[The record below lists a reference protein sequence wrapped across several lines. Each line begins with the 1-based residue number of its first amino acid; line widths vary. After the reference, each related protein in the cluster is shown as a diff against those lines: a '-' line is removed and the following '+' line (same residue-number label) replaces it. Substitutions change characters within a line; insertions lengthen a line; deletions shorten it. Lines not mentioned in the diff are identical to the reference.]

1 MDAGAGAAGDAA
13 AGDPYGGG
21 GGDFGGE
28 IAPLAPQQRRPIIR
42 VEDMTDSQVPLVG
55 AQRTYTTR
63 LCTKGVQIEE
73 AFLVDMIT
81 ALRVAAGIL
90 LAALPT
96 YMKWEWMDGWTLDL
110 SYAAVMCVFVTGR
123 TCGETIKLIWQA
135 TMGSI
140 TAAIAPQLAINTFG
154 EGWFAVAVFVFFYT
168 LIVLSLPMEA
178 ITKKFALGIT
188 LNYLMHSAKHSA
200 APQPEP
206 ALPSNVTYEVLV
218 LGLWGCLPALL
229 VANILPFKT
238 AKREAKLKADKLVE
252 DIERVV
258 MLLLRGYCE
267 GQTALDRTRLVKYF
281 ASMEHNIADMSR
293 NLSDAWYEPGS
304 TPVVTKLSSVLTM
317 VFKLR
322 AELYGMQ
329 KALTDEQS
337 RQFNEENYKDVMFHL
352 EVPMQELVERS
363 LDLLHSVQDLIVQAS
378 AEKYQESI
386 IQESTASGP
395 SMRDTKNMAV
405 RQQIKS
411 LIENGLGDGGHLL
424 DDTKESLAH
433 FHAQLS
439 KLRESSKD
447 RERNRQITRSE
458 RIEMDGVLMMFVFSV
473 TGFAQQLVDFS
484 DEFAETMQEAQVHQ
498 SWFAADTKM
507 VALQFQRKQL
517 VAALKTA
524 LALTA
529 SATCNAYFF
538 DYEAT
543 GPVMIAYLMA
553 GHVGS
558 SYANTVSRVLGVLIG
573 ALGSFCILIFAQCN
587 DTVRAIGFFVIIF
600 LASFVR
606 FTSPHASYMGLSAAV
621 ACCPVLVRQWD
632 SCATET
638 EIKEQYDIV
647 RQVVFSCSLLVIAE
661 ICVWQSTG
669 LENLQKKIS
678 DTLTECKSAFKD
690 MSEYNAAL
698 YAAGGDKFAVAA
710 GMDAAAAGGG
720 GSKQKNKDPKK
731 TLSTIEVSLWASIPG
746 SLREEGVFLE
756 DAKAE
761 PTMWRT
767 EFPASAYTRVVDSSI
782 KISVHLM
789 LLRNAWKRLNELA
802 LEQKQQNKSLLMD
815 VPHVQA
821 RALVEE
827 EPKSR
832 PVQASVQV
840 KIGNIARIRDLMR
853 DVAQAVLPRDA
864 GPASI
869 DVKTSQRA
877 INGRRN
883 KTEVI
888 VILPSLTPAQAQQLA
903 DGMKNHD
910 ILLMFD
916 KNKEFNNGGRT
927 EIHVPAVRM
936 LTESHQALLGKL
948 DADGNPPPGAC
959 SDGFKLRDES
969 KPVVGVVHWDKG
981 VGVAVRRVK
990 WLHSL
995 GRNALDEAWRPMG
1008 KGEVMEYMIKE
1019 ELQFD
1024 FKHGNIMEHV
1034 GILSHK
1040 ITEGFQEVAATLR
1053 LNAVFDKDLNADDDD
1068 SFFQTPDEYDGSR
1081 CVSFR
1086 SRSRSRSALAVSLS
1100 YPALPTTVRLIYL
1113 PTHGLINLINRI

>member
-1 MDAGAGAAGDAA
+1 MDGAGAVLA
-13 AGDPYGGG
+13 AGGV
-21 GGDFGGE
+21 GE
-28 IAPLAPQQRRPIIR
+28 DETAPLAFQSARRPIIKP
-42 VEDMTDSQVPLVG
+42 DMTDSQVPLVG
-55 AQRTYTTR
+55 AQRTFNLR
-63 LCTKGVQIEE
+63 FKGVQIEE
-73 AFLVDMIT
+73 AFLEDTGT

-90 LAALPT
+90 IAAFPT
-96 YMKWEWMDGWTLDL
+96 YARWELYDGWTLDL

-123 TCGETIKLIWQA
+123 TCGETLKLIWQA

-154 EGWFAVAVFVFFYT
+154 EGWFAVAIFVFFYT

-206 ALPSNVTYEVLV
+206 ALPSSVTYEVLV

-229 VANILPFKT
+229 VANLLPFKL
-238 AKREAKLKADKLVE
+238 ARREAKLKADRLVE

-258 MLLLRGYCE
+258 HLLLRGYCE
-267 GQTALDRTRLVKYF
+267 GQTALDRTRLVNYF

-293 NLSDAWYEPGS
+293 NLTDAWYEPGS
-304 TPVVTKLSSVLTM
+304 TPVVTKLSVVLTM

-337 RQFNEENYKDVMFHL
+337 KQLNQENYTDAIAHL
-352 EVPMQELVERS
+352 RDPMSEVVERS
-363 LDLLHSVQDLIVQAS
+363 LDLLYAVQRLIVTAS
-378 AEKYQESI
+378 AEDYQSSLEGL
-386 IQESTASGP
+386 EATAGR
-395 SMRDTKNMAV
+395 RDTKNMAV
-405 RQQIKS
+405 RQKIKEA
-411 LIENGLGDGGHLL
+411 IENELGEGGDLL
-424 DDTKESLAH
+424 HDTKLSLTT
-433 FHAQLS
+433 FHQELS
-439 KLRESSKD
+439 KLRESSKQ
-447 RERNRQITRSE
+447 RERNSEIGRSE

-473 TGFAQQLVDFS
+473 TGFAQQLIDFS
-484 DEFAETMQEAQVHQ
+484 DEFAETMQDAQLHQ

-517 VAALKTA
+517 VAAVKTA

-529 SATCNAYFF
+529 AASCNAYYF

-558 SYANTVSRVLGVLIG
+558 SYANTVSRVLGVLVG
-573 ALGSFCILIFAQCN
+573 ALGSFCILIFAQCSVV
-587 DTVRAIGFFVIIF
+587 VRASGFFFIIF

-606 FTSPHASYMGLSAAV
+606 FASPHASYMGLSAAV

-632 SCATET
+632 SCGTDI

-669 LENLQKKIS
+669 LENLQKKVS
-678 DTLTECKSAFKD
+678 DTLTECKMAFKS

-698 YAAGGDKFAVAA
+698 YEAGGDKLAVVTL
-710 GMDAAAAGGG
+710 GGDGTGSGKDKPKDA
-720 GSKQKNKDPKK
+720 KK
-731 TLSTIEVSLWASIPG
+731 TLSAIEVQLWASIPG
-746 SLREEGVFLE
+746 SLRETGVFLE

-767 EFPASAYTRVVDSSI
+767 EFPASAYTRVVDASI
-782 KISVHLM
+782 RISVHLM
-789 LLRNAWKRLNELA
+789 LLRNAWRRLNALA
-802 LEQKQQNKSLLMD
+802 LEVKPRNKSLLMD
-815 VPHVQA
+815 VPHLQA
-821 RALVEE
+821 RALVED
-827 EPKSR
+827 EPKKR

-840 KIGNIARIRDLMR
+840 KIGNIARIRDLVR
-853 DVAQAVLPRDA
+853 DVAQDILSPGA
-864 GPASI
+864 GPI
-869 DVKTSQRA
+869 DVKHSQRA

-888 VILPSLTPAQAQQLA
+888 VQLPSLTPDQAKKLA
-903 DGMKNHD
+903 VGMRRHD

-927 EIHVPAVRM
+927 EIHVPAVRC

-948 DADGNPPPGAC
+948 DADGKPPPGSC
-959 SDGFKLRDES
+959 SDGFKLRDENN
-969 KPVVGVVHWDKG
+969 PIVGVVHWDGG

-995 GRNALDEAWRPMG
+995 GRNSPDEPWQPMA
-1008 KGEVMEYMIKE
+1008 KNQSMEYMIKE

-1024 FKHGNIMEHV
+1024 FKHGNIMEHI

-1053 LNAVFDKDLNADDDD
+1053 LNAVFDKELGADDTD
-1068 SFFQTPDEYDGSR
+1068 SFFQTPEEYESSR
-1081 CVSFR
+1081 
-1086 SRSRSRSALAVSLS
+1086 
-1100 YPALPTTVRLIYL
+1100 
-1113 PTHGLINLINRI
+1113 